1 MAVTEVATW
10 EQLID
15 ALENSTDDVKWL
27 GSGFIS
33 EIELAVADDYLT
45 QGTIIVKEPDP
56 NRVRIIDFNG
66 ATIDTLSTMCET
78 ERNFH
83 ESDGKHYLAWLY
95 GFGAV
100 YAESGLEI
108 RNLTVNHIYLE
119 TCRDILIRGGLV
131 GTIWLKNVYCYDIY
145 APSAPPDSP
154 WLDDSGVYSKL
165 PLRYRSPYVIGLRSL
180 NYIPYGAADRYNA
193 VNAGACIFKIRT
205 ANAGISFASGRY
217 TSCEIDIDYTFD
229 WESTDKTSKWDY
241 LSVFPAGSIAFYNC
255 TLTGT
260 LRLKSKTLDLL
271 MAEKI
276 MEYRIATQHV
286 LVNLKILA
294 DSNFGDLIVEPQFWF
309 RYWGTATTTSVITNS
324 GNRPLTNVPQEYAVL
339 LGDMRNLDI
348 LQARGYIADVDDG
361 SRELRLN
368 SIGTYYDID
377 AEYEHGYDNAGF
389 SPRKIYPAT
398 NDGLP
403 FLPFWYYPYG
413 DTPTPTGDPDYNY
426 ICVFDMQ
433 TKQDEFDGNGLVILE
448 PTQCRVTE
456 ELNGGWNVM
465 LVHPKDKDG
474 KWRFILEMNIIK
486 CLGQLFIIRK
496 VTSKNTANSQTVTA
510 YAEHI
515 TYHLNDYWLFP
526 GTSIAGYYGQTLIDS
541 ILAQMWD
548 VGEEDQTRY
557 TFDIQSDLYSDETFK
572 EWYEMPEGHT
582 PYEMILGSN
591 GFTSLIGGE
600 LYRDNF
606 TVKITERMY
615 GAEDNAFILHPD
627 LNLKSVE
634 KTVDVQTFCTYFRA
648 YDDRG
653 GWWAVAWDP
662 STLPRAYPHN
672 IVRSQNFTFDVADE
686 YYDMEMLVRKAQDY
700 FGRHCAPL
708 VSFRINVQDLKR
720 HPEYKDFENNYRF
733 KVGDIGKVWDSEAE
747 RYYDLEIT
755 KTVKDGLTG
764 DCIEVVIGTERSFT
778 RPAAYPITLDRN
790 FTWHVV
796 DEYDPDNPPEPPEPP
811 YEPSYVDLDYVYEVD
826 NNDEITLLLY
836 LGTAERVEV
845 PSVGENNK
853 PVIRI
858 AASCFDGAF
867 NLQAVKIPEGIE
879 VIE

>member
-1 MAVTEVATW
+1 MAVTEVTTW
-10 EQLID
+10 GQLID
-15 ALENSTDDVKWL
+15 ALENGTDDVKWV
-27 GSGFIS
+27 GSGLIS
-33 EIELAVADDYLT
+33 EIELAVADDYDIN
-45 QGTIIVKEPDP
+45 GTITVKTPSP
-56 NRVRIIDFNG
+56 ARVRVIDFNG
-66 ATIDTLSTMCET
+66 ATIDTLSTYCDG
-78 ERNFH
+78 ERNYHNDDSYKNVAWIHGFCAI
-83 ESDGKHYLAWLY
+83 YLET
-95 GFGAV
+95 GV
-100 YAESGLEI
+100 EI
-108 RNLTVNHIYLE
+108 KNLTINHINLE
-119 TCRDILIRGGLV
+119 TCRDILIRGGV
-131 GTIWLKNVYCYDIY
+131 RLKNVYCYDIY
-145 APSAPPDSP
+145 APSSQPDAR
-154 WLDDSGVYSKL
+154 WLVGAGKFNGD
-165 PLRYRSPYVIGLRSL
+165 PLRYQSYCIIGKKEPYTYDPTYRRNWL
-180 NYIPYGAADRYNA
+180 
-193 VNAGACIFKIRT
+193 VNAGGCIFKLRT
-205 ANAGISFASGRY
+205 ANAGIFLTSGFY

-229 WESTDKTSKWDY
+229 WESTDKTSDWDY
-241 LSVFPAGSIAFYNC
+241 LSVFPAGEMQLWNC

-271 MAEKI
+271 MAEK
-276 MEYRIATQHV
+276 MNVYRIKTQHV
-286 LVNLKILA
+286 LINLKTIA
-294 DSNFGDLIVEPQFWF
+294 DTGFGNLIIEPQYWF
-309 RYWGTATTTSVITNS
+309 EHFGTATTTSIITNN
-324 GNRPLTNVPQEYAVL
+324 GNVPLTNVQSEYAVL

-348 LQARGYIADVDDG
+348 LQARGYIAEVDDG
-361 SRELRLN
+361 SREMQLN
-368 SIGTYYDID
+368 SIGTYYNDPQGS
-377 AEYEHGYDNAGF
+377 YYDNAGF

-413 DTPTPTGDPDYNY
+413 ETPTPTGDPDYNY

-456 ELNGGWNVM
+456 ELNGGWNVT

-606 TVKITERMY
+606 TVKINERMY
-615 GAEDNAFILHPD
+615 GAEDDAFILHPD

-648 YDDRG
+648 YDHKG

-662 STLPRAYPHN
+662 ATLPRAYPHN

-700 FGRHCAPL
+700 FGRMCAPL

-755 KTVKDGLTG
+755 KTVKDAITG
-764 DCIEVVIGTERSFT
+764 DTIEVVIGTERSFT
-778 RPAAYPITLDRN
+778 RPASYPITLDRN

-811 YEPSYVDLDYVYEVD
+811 YEPSTVDIDYVYEVD

-836 LGTAERVEV
+836 LGAAERVEV
-845 PSVGENNK
+845 PSVGGNNK
-853 PVIRI
+853 PVVRI

-867 NLQAVKIPEGIE
+867 KLQAVKIPEGVE